1 MEWDAMATK
10 TTDSPHGGVGQRVR
24 AERIRN
30 GMTQPI
36 LAAEANVSLSLL
48 RKVEQGKKPAT
59 QAFVSSVAPVLKVPA
74 TDLFGMPYGPVTN
87 EDKRVHAGIPDLR
100 RELAAYKIPAEDPEI
115 RSVIELAGDVARA
128 SRLRHGVKLEEMGL
142 FLPGL
147 LHDLR
152 VAWTR
157 FSGSQRERI
166 MALAAEA
173 YAAAGQL
180 TWKLGYTDLS
190 SVCTDRYEW
199 AAAQSDD
206 PLLVLV
212 GDYQRAGELISGAD
226 WNAALTLLE
235 SSRAG
240 IEVDLSYEQPEVL
253 AVWGNLH
260 LKSALAAARAGRRE
274 LADDHW
280 REATDTARRLGV
292 DRDDYRLCFG
302 PTNAA
307 IWGVGLATEMMDGT
321 TAVARARDL
330 VLPTG
335 TQRER
340 IGHHHIDLGR
350 AWLLHGNRGKA
361 LEALNAARRIA
372 PSQTR
377 YHPMVHETTGQ
388 MIRDEAR
395 ATESLRAFAAWCGLT
410 HA

>member
-1 MEWDAMATK
+1 MEWDAMATM
-10 TTDSPHGGVGQRVR
+10 TTESPYGGVGQRVR
-24 AERIRN
+24 NERIRE
-30 GMTQPI
+30 GLSQEI
-36 LAAEANVSLSLL
+36 LAQRSNVSLSLI

-59 QAFVSSVAPVLKVPA
+59 QAFVSSVAPVLKVSTA
-74 TDLFGMPYGPVTN
+74 SLLGMPFGPVTP
-87 EDKRVHAGIPDLR
+87 EDQRVHAGIPDLR
-100 RELAAYKIPAEDPEI
+100 RELAAYKIPAEDIEI
-115 RSVIELAGDVARA
+115 RSTVELAGEVARA
-128 SRLRHGVKLEEMGL
+128 SRLRHGVKLEEMGG

-147 LHDLR
+147 LRDLR
-152 VAWTR
+152 VAWTAAK
-157 FSGSQRERI
+157 GAERERI

-226 WNAALTLLE
+226 WNAALNLLE
-235 SSRAG
+235 ASRAG
-240 IEVDLSYEQPEVL
+240 IEVDLSTERPEVL
-253 AVWGNLH
+253 SVWGNLH

-280 REATDTARRLGV
+280 QEATDTARRLGT

-302 PTNAA
+302 PTNAY

-321 TAVARARDL
+321 TAIARARDL
-330 VLPTG
+330 ILPERTP
-335 TQRER
+335 RER
-340 IGHHHIDLGR
+340 VGHHHIDLGR
-350 AWLLHGNRGKA
+350 AWLLHGNRAEA
-361 LEALNAARRIA
+361 LKALNAARRIA

-410 HA
+410 HV